1 MCVDAARPVVVR
13 GDVVERAGVVG
24 VVDTAAHAH
33 VARITRVRHTP
44 RPPTPTTPPP
54 TTAPPSGPQP
64 CTADQLTVTGVRGGA
79 FQGQEIAGL
88 LFTNTSSTACTMR
101 GYPFAQ
107 LRYRGNALGKPAK
120 DDPGT
125 VRTILVRPGKSAQ
138 AQLTAVTTCQA
149 PISDHV
155 VEVAPDTNERAQTC
169 RCSCVAVR

>member
-1 MCVDAARPVVVR
+1 
-13 GDVVERAGVVG
+13 
-24 VVDTAAHAH
+24 
-33 VARITRVRHTP
+33 
-44 RPPTPTTPPP
+44 
-54 TTAPPSGPQP
+54 
-64 CTADQLTVTGVRGGA
+64 VTGVRGGA

-88 LFTNTSSTACTMR
+88 LYTNNSSTACTMR

-107 LRYRGNALGKPAK
+107 LHYRGNALGKPAK

-155 VEVAPDTNERAQTC
+155 VEVAPDTNEARSVPMQL
-169 RCSCVAVR
+169 RGCSLSVDPIENG